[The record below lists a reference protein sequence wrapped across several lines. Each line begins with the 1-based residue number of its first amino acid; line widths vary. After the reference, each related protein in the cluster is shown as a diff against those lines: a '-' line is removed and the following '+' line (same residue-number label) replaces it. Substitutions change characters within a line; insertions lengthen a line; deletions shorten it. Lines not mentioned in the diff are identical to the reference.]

1 MCLLTT
7 STYDLFPLHIRTT
20 RMIGLGFFRH
30 FVCNT
35 WENHQNKVALG
46 NFTTRCWN
54 YPHIAVMSKKK
65 VNRAGAR
72 TKTPIQTWCVD
83 IPPVFLFCSLKYL
96 QWPVTAAVFVLLLRR
111 SFLVKHQLSTQL
123 NSCLLLYMWAIMDRN
138 SCTAAK
144 SIRGGGDK
152 SVHVEPTLACNDGLE
167 HRSRRGLAY
176 VPAKP
181 FYRVRHSDKSLEA
194 HTTLRS
200 IQPLEIRRS
209 ASRAL
214 VA

>member
-1 MCLLTT
+1 
-7 STYDLFPLHIRTT
+7 
-20 RMIGLGFFRH
+20 MIWIYGLGFLKH

-46 NFTTRCWN
+46 NFTTCSWN
-54 YPHIAVMSKKK
+54 YPQIAVRSKK
-65 VNRAGAR
+65 VNRARTR
-72 TKTPIQTWCVD
+72 TKTLIHRFIVCRYSSS
-83 IPPVFLFCSLKYL
+83 FLVCDPKYL
-96 QWPVTAAVFVLLLRR
+96 QRPVTAGVFVLLLRR

-167 HRSRRGLAY
+167 HCSRRGRAY
-176 VPAKP
+176 VPEKP

>member
-1 MCLLTT
+1 
-7 STYDLFPLHIRTT
+7 
-20 RMIGLGFFRH
+20 MIWIYGLGFLKH

-35 WENHQNKVALG
+35 WENHQNKAALG
-46 NFTTRCWN
+46 NFTTCSWN
-54 YPHIAVMSKKK
+54 YPHIAVMSKKSK
-65 VNRAGAR
+65 QSRDSYEN
-72 TKTPIQTWCVD
+72 TDSD
-83 IPPVFLFCSLKYL
+83 IACRHSSSILFWNPKYL
-96 QWPVTAAVFVLLLRR
+96 QWPVAAAVFVLLLRR

-176 VPAKP
+176 VPEKP

>member
-1 MCLLTT
+1 MWI
-7 STYDLFPLHIRTT
+7 Y
-20 RMIGLGFFRH
+20 GLGFLKPFG
-30 FVCNT
+30 CNT
-35 WENHQNKVALG
+35 WGNHQIKVTLG
-46 NFTTRCWN
+46 NFTTCSQDSYEN
-54 YPHIAVMSKKK
+54 TDS
-65 VNRAGAR
+65 
-72 TKTPIQTWCVD
+72 D
-83 IPPVFLFCSLKYL
+83 FSFLFCNPKYL
-96 QWPVTAAVFVLLLRR
+96 QWLVTAAVFVLLLRH

-123 NSCLLLYMWAIMDRN
+123 NACLLLYMWAIMDRN

-152 SVHVEPTLACNDGLE
+152 SVHVEPTLPCNDGLE

-176 VPAKP
+176 VPEKP